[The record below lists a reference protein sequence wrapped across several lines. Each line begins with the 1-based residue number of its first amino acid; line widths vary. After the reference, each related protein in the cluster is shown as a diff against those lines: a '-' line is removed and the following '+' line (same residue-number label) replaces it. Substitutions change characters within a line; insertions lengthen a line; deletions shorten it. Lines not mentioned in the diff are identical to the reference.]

1 MKTYHGKG
9 IGKGI
14 AEGIIWVYRSEE
26 APVVRYGIEDAE
38 AEVQRFR
45 GAVELAG
52 KQLQALYE
60 QARETVGEEEALI
73 FEVHQMMLEDGK
85 FKESIEQLIR
95 QEQVNAEYA
104 VAEAG
109 QYFANV
115 FAAME
120 DTYIKERAADMKD
133 VANRV
138 IGILHGEEQED
149 SSEEADFVG
158 DKESGNRMSNAGSDK
173 SVIVVAED
181 LLPSQTVQLDRSRIR
196 GFVTIKGTET
206 SHTAILAK
214 TMGIPAL
221 VGADFTIEEMAE
233 MDGKAGAV
241 DGEQGMF
248 WIEPEEQ
255 VLDELQKRMEAAR
268 RECEYNKQF
277 RDKETVTLDGRRIK
291 LCANVGSLADLEH
304 ALEQTAEGIGLF
316 RSEFLYL
323 EREDFPTEE
332 EQFEIYKQALECM
345 GDKPVIIRTL
355 DIGADK
361 QSPYMELTE
370 EKNPTMGCRGIRVC
384 LKRPEIF
391 KIQLRALWRAAVAG
405 NLKIMYPMIT
415 SMREIQQIKAI
426 VQEVR
431 EELTVEKISYRE
443 PGQGIMIET
452 PAAALISD
460 ELAKEVDFF
469 SIGTNDLTQYTLACD
484 RENSDL
490 DGFYDAHHPAVLK
503 LIAMTVENAHNEGI
517 PVGICGELAGDERL
531 TEEWIRLGVDE
542 LSVAPGNILS
552 LRGRIAGIRA
562 E

>member
-14 AEGIIWVYRSEE
+14 AEGKIWVYRSKE

-38 AEVQRFR
+38 AEVQRFQ
-45 GAVELAG
+45 GAVKLAA

-60 QARETVGEEEALI
+60 QAREEVGEEEALI
-73 FEVHQMMLEDGK
+73 FDVHQMMLEDGK
-85 FKESIEQLIR
+85 FKESIEHLIR

-104 VAEAG
+104 VAETG

-120 DTYIKERAADMKD
+120 DSYIKERAADMKD

-138 IGILHGEEQED
+138 IGILRGEEQED
-149 SSEEADFVG
+149 QAEKVGLVG
-158 DKESGNRMSNAGSDK
+158 DELSSSRMLNAGSDK
-173 SVIVVAED
+173 GVIVVAED
-181 LLPSQTVQLDRSRIR
+181 LLPSQTVQLDRNRIR
-196 GFVTIKGTET
+196 GFVTIKGSET

-221 VGADFTIEEMAE
+221 VGADFTIEELAE
-233 MDGKAGAV
+233 MDCKTGAV
-241 DGEQGMF
+241 DGERGLF
-248 WIEPEEQ
+248 WLEPAAQ
-255 VLDELQKRMEAAR
+255 VLDELQKRVEAAQK
-268 RECEYNKQF
+268 ESEYYEQF
-277 RDKETVTLDGRRIK
+277 RGKETVTLDGRRIE
-291 LCANVGSLADLEH
+291 LYANVGSLADLEY

-323 EREDFPTEE
+323 ERENFPTEE
-332 EQFEIYKQALECM
+332 EQFEIYRQAAECM
-345 GDKPVIIRTL
+345 GDKNVIIRTL

-361 QSPYMELTE
+361 QSSYMELAE
-370 EKNPTMGCRGIRVC
+370 EKNPTMGCRGLRVC
-384 LKRPEIF
+384 LKRPDIF
-391 KIQLRALWRAAVAG
+391 KTQLRALLRAAVAG

-431 EELTVEKISYRE
+431 EELTVEKIPYGE
-443 PGQGIMIET
+443 PKQGIMIET

-469 SIGTNDLTQYTLACD
+469 SIGTNDLTQYALACD

-503 LIAMTVENAHNEGI
+503 LIAMTVENAHNVGI

-552 LRGRIAGIRA
+552 LRGRIADIRA